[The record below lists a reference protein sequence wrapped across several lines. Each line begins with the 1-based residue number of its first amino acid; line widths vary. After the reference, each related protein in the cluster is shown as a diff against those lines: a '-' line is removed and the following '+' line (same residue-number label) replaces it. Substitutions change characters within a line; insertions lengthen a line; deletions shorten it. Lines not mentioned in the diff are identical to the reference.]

1 MRQRRVA
8 APLGKVWLPFPLSGR
23 SNLAFTMV
31 SDSARAGDPWPA
43 PSRGLLNLPSQAC
56 RLHDK
61 KPSAFSNP
69 ATCQSAFALSDKNFL
84 RVRPCLSRAC
94 VASGVPR
101 SAQRAPPAPR
111 GLNPQGRVPLCP
123 HPVCPPDVRLACA
136 SACFI
141 LFAHVLFFPAAY
153 PPALRALAA
162 FPSHRGG
169 VSGARVS
176 RGAGGSVGDAWVG
189 GPVCLAFIF
198 SACLRSVST
207 VLRPTKCPCIFAGFS
222 AQSPDPPGTLR
233 FHACSINE
241 VKNTLWTHVGP
252 LACYCKAGSCCAG
265 LLSFCCSLLSV
276 VNRSCLAFRSALGLG
291 WGDAVVAEPL
301 HPRLHFQ
308 NPPPGLLLPP
318 PFQH

>member
-1 MRQRRVA
+1 
-8 APLGKVWLPFPLSGR
+8 
-23 SNLAFTMV
+23 MV

-61 KPSAFSNP
+61 KPRAYSNP
-69 ATCQSAFALSDKNFL
+69 ATSQSAFALSNKNFL

-94 VASGVPR
+94 VASGVPC
-101 SAQRAPPAPR
+101 SAQRAPLAPQ
-111 GLNPQGRVPLCP
+111 GLNPQGSVPLCP
-123 HPVCPPDVRLACA
+123 HPACPPDVRLAYA
-136 SACFI
+136 SACFV
-141 LFAHVLFFPAAY
+141 LFAHVLFFPTAY
-153 PPALRALAA
+153 PPALRALAV

-176 RGAGGSVGDAWVG
+176 RGAGGSVGGAWVG

-222 AQSPDPPGTLR
+222 AQSPDPPAALR
-233 FHACSINE
+233 FRACSIHE

-252 LACYCKAGSCCAG
+252 LACYCKAGRCCAS
-265 LLSFCCSLLSV
+265 LFAFCCPFLSV
-276 VNRSCLAFRSALGLG
+276 VNRLCLAFRSALGLG
-291 WGDAVVAEPL
+291 WGCAVEARPWPL
-301 HPRLHFQ
+301 RLLTP
-308 NPPPGLLLPP
+308 NPLPGLVFPSS
-318 PFQH
+318 FQH